1 VPKPPVGSADDEAP
15 EPKTPA
21 EADDDPSAAGDE
33 PPVEA
38 LPSSAGA
45 GDLDRA
51 TVKRSWV
58 AVVAEVRKRKPSRA
72 MLFSNVEVDI
82 DADDSSLVIE
92 FPEDMRY
99 TMRQAADPDTRE
111 MLRASLVAVFGAA
124 PAFRY
129 QLGRGAVRSAEDAGE
144 AEILAELDEP
154 AEPQDAEASEVS
166 TPTPDPAEGDETT
179 PADPGEEDIETL
191 LMAELG
197 AEKIAEHPH
206 ETDE

>member
-1 VPKPPVGSADDEAP
+1 V
-15 EPKTPA
+15 EPPA
-21 EADDDPSAAGDE
+21 EAQS
-33 PPVEA
+33 
-38 LPSSAGA
+38 SSAGT

-82 DADDSSLVIE
+82 DPDDSSLVIE

-111 MLRASLVAVFGAA
+111 MLRASLVAVFGTA

-144 AEILAELDEP
+144 AEILAELDAP
-154 AEPQDAEASEVS
+154 AEPEGAAASAGVDADNGPMGDDE
-166 TPTPDPAEGDETT
+166 PTPDESNDE
-179 PADPGEEDIETL
+179 DLETL